1 MSMRPITGEEK
12 TIQEI
17 LSGVRYA
24 IDDYQREYIW
34 LEKQIDD
41 LVQDLTRKFHS
52 SYQAEDD
59 LKDVANYKH
68 YFLGSIIVSEKEGRK
83 FIIDGQQR
91 LTSITLLL
99 ILLRNRLLKED
110 KYKGINFD
118 SLIESD
124 HFGDKSFN
132 LDIEERKRCM
142 RALCND
148 DKGYKN
154 SDQSESVQNLWDR
167 YQYLDKTLDGTL
179 KLTSDDLPYFIYWL
193 LNRVYI
199 VKISTESD
207 DDAYAIFESMNDRGK
222 SLTPTEMLKG
232 YLLNKIPDDD
242 LRKEARGTWRERVEA
257 LQQVGGKDADDE
269 AIKAWLRSQYAKNIT
284 IRDEEGSTQPGDF
297 YLIGSGFHRWVSSKK
312 EKRLGLKVKTD
323 FVRFIQEDFD
333 FYIRQYEK
341 IRKATIDLTPKFEA
355 IHYNAWNKFTLQY
368 PVLLA
373 PLQRTDSEDE
383 INRKLRIVANY
394 LDILIARRIWNG
406 KNITHSTMLF
416 ELFDP
421 TILGIRSKPIT
432 KLVEILIK
440 HLGNEKETFAT
451 NPHFGKHRRNG
462 RQIHQLLARMLD
474 YIETNSGRKS
484 RYLEYI
490 QRSGQNGYEIEHI
503 WANKHE
509 RHADEFPQRIDF
521 EEYRDRIGGLL
532 LLPKKFNASYG
543 ERPYADKYDYYYG
556 QNLLAQSLHEKTYNH
571 DTGFSDFRDKSGLNF
586 DFHIEFKK
594 ADLDARQELYR
605 NIAEQVWNPENLLLE
620 LEN

>member
-34 LEKQIDD
+34 LEEQIDD

-52 SYQAEDD
+52 SYQAEDE
-59 LKDVANYKH
+59 LKNVANYKH

-142 RALCND
+142 RALCNG
-148 DKGYKN
+148 DKGYKTF
-154 SDQSESVQNLWDR
+154 DQSESVQNLWDC

-242 LRKEARGTWRERVEA
+242 LRKEAHGTWRERVEA
-257 LQQVGGKDADDE
+257 LQQLGGKDADDE
-269 AIKAWLRSQYAKNIT
+269 AIKAWLRSQYAENIT
-284 IRDEEGSTQPGDF
+284 IREEKRDKPGDF
-297 YLIGSGFHRWVSSKK
+297 YLIGSGFHRWVSSNK
-312 EKRLGLKVKTD
+312 EKKLGLEIQAD

-333 FYIRQYEK
+333 FYVRQYEK
-341 IRKATIDLTPKFEA
+341 IRKATIDLTPKLEA
-355 IHYNAWNKFTLQY
+355 IYYNAWNKFTLQY

-421 TILGIRSKPIT
+421 AIFKIRRKPIP
-432 KLVEILIK
+432 KLVELLIK
-440 HLGNEKETFAT
+440 HLKDEKETFAT
-451 NPHFGKHRRNG
+451 NPIFGKNRRNG

-474 YIETNSGRKS
+474 YIETKSGRPS
-484 RYLEYI
+484 RYSEYI
-490 QRSGQNGYEIEHI
+490 KRSGKDDYEIEHI
-503 WANKHE
+503 WANHHD
-509 RHADEFPQRIDF
+509 RHTDEFPQRIDF
-521 EEYRDRIGGLL
+521 EEYRNRIGGLL
-532 LLPKKFNASYG
+532 LLQKKFNTSYG
-543 ERPYADKYDYYYG
+543 DKPYADKHKHYLK
-556 QNLLAQSLHEKTYNH
+556 QNLLAQSLHEDAYSH
-571 DTGFSDFRDKSGLNF
+571 DTGFRDFRDKSGL
-586 DFHIEFKK
+586 DFKDHPEFKK
-594 ADLDARQELYR
+594 ADLDARQELYC
-605 NIAEQVWNPENLLLE
+605 NIAEQVWNPANLRKI
-620 LEN
+620 